1 VLTIDRAQMQ
11 VVTEGS
17 TGGAT
22 TYLFENPKKERV
34 WVSIPENLVYI
45 PAKCVKRE
53 NGDKT
58 ECLK

>member
-1 VLTIDRAQMQ
+1 MQ